1 MKGMLEKFEREDLP
15 NKGLRILSD
24 SLGINQVKEIM
35 LTCPGQ
41 TFHIPKSFYKQS
53 DLNYIT
59 KHIDDDPK
67 DIAYKLG
74 CSLRTVQRKV
84 LAIRTAP
91 KKDC

>member
-41 TFHIPKSFYKQS
+41 SFHVPKSFYKQS
-53 DLNYIT
+53 DINYIT
-59 KHIDDDPK
+59 KHIKDDPK
-67 DIAYKLG
+67 NIANKLG
-74 CSLRTVQRKV
+74 CSVRTIQRKIQ
-84 LAIRTAP
+84 AIQSSE
-91 KKDC
+91 